1 MNEEEF
7 LNKSI
12 SYLRR
17 EMEARDATVF
27 EEDLESSSQERKE
40 LFSRLQ
46 ESHSVM
52 GDLVPMAESL
62 KVGDFSPWEV
72 PWLEFAQR
80 HDIREENVGNRLTVL
95 QTQTKYWRVA
105 AIAALLVACI
115 SVGYVLK
122 QGTQTQVAHAGN
134 SLPTTSVLEHWNA
147 GDGGTADVEAG
158 SSLGAGEALVTG
170 VGGRALLAFVSGV
183 SVLAAEDTSVELESI
198 DQSGSLRL
206 KYGELLVQSS
216 REYDIPIRS
225 DMGNV
230 VLKSPGLVRMIAGAG
245 ANGLWIGVAEGR
257 VEFAHSGGTVQI
269 SEGQRFEVRGD
280 SETLLLQT
288 QKLTE
293 EELEEIRSMAQ
304 IDF

>member
-27 EEDLESSSQERKE
+27 EEGLEAAQEERKE
-40 LFSRLQ
+40 LFSRLL

-52 GDLVPMAESL
+52 GDLVPMAQSL

-72 PWLEFAQR
+72 QWLEFAKS
-80 HDIREENVGNRLTVL
+80 HGIRDENVGNRLTVL
-95 QTQTKYWRVA
+95 QTQTKYWRIA

-115 SVGYVLK
+115 SVGFVLK
-122 QGTQTQVAHAGN
+122 QRTHMQVASAGN
-134 SLPTTSVLEHWNA
+134 ALPTTSVLEHWNS
-147 GDGGTADVEAG
+147 GDGGTADVKAG

-183 SVLAAEDTSVELESI
+183 SVLAGEDSSVELESI
-198 DQSGSLRL
+198 DQRGSLRL
-206 KYGELLVQSS
+206 KYGELLVKSS
-216 REYDIPIRS
+216 REYEIPIQS

-280 SETLLLQT
+280 SETLILQT
-288 QKLTE
+288 QELTE
-293 EELEEIRSMAQ
+293 EELEDIQSKAQ
-304 IDF
+304 ID